1 MGEAGNCRRARGHL
15 LSARLVFW
23 SETRNYGLIG
33 EEVVGQGKYGTD
45 FYMIISGQAEV
56 TQRAGE
62 IGETVSVGQLGPRYV
77 ETIQFDA

>member
-1 MGEAGNCRRARGHL
+1 M
-15 LSARLVFW
+15 VQVKTW
-23 SETRNYGLIG
+23 NYGYLG

-77 ETIQFDA
+77 WVRFLKFKKSPHVLI